1 MDKVRL
7 TIDELQVQSFATT
20 DRDANGRG
28 TVRAHDAP
36 TDEVECPTVDPVW
49 NTCWGSC
56 GDSCGGTCGGSCDSC
71 NCDTAYCS
79 DTCGWGCYTRP
90 GMISV
95 C

>member
-1 MDKVRL
+1 MEKVRL

-20 DRDANGRG
+20 GVEAAGRG

-36 TDEVECPTVDPVW
+36 TDAVECPTADPNW
-49 NTCWGSC
+49 DTCWGSC
-56 GDSCGGTCGGSCDSC
+56 GDTCGGSCD
-71 NCDTAYCS
+71 CDSAYCS
-79 DTCGWGCYTRP
+79 DTCYWGCYTMR